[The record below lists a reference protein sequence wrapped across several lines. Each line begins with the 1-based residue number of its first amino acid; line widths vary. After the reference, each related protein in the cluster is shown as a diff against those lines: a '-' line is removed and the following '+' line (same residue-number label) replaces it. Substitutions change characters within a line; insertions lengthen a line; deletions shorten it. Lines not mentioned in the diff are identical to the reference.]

1 MLPRVC
7 QTSARHQR
15 KSENLLGACLSILR
29 GREGGRATG
38 RGAVVVYVHGL
49 WLGGAE
55 AVLLR
60 RRLSRALGA
69 ESRVFSYPSV
79 SAGVTENAMALGR
92 YLSSIPADTLHL
104 VAHSMGGLMI
114 LKLFE
119 PGPLAGVAQALPP
132 GRIVLT
138 GSPVRGSRSAARLAR
153 LPFGRALLGRSAS
166 ELLLAPCDRRWEGGR
181 DLGVIAGELAVGL
194 GRLLGRMDGPSDG
207 TVWVAETDLPGAT
220 DRLRLRVSH
229 SGMVFSA
236 RVARQVAAFLRGGRF
251 ERE

>member
-1 MLPRVC
+1 M
-7 QTSARHQR
+7 
-15 KSENLLGACLSILR
+15 
-29 GREGGRATG
+29 
-38 RGAVVVYVHGL
+38 GAVVVYVHGL

-55 AVLLR
+55 SVLLR

-79 SAGVTENAMALGR
+79 SASVTENAAALGR
-92 YLSSIPADTLHL
+92 YLHSIPADTLHL
-104 VAHSMGGLMI
+104 VAHSMGGLVV

-119 PGPLAGVAQALPP
+119 AGLASGPLAGVAQSLPP
-132 GRIVLT
+132 GRVVLT
-138 GSPVRGSRSAARLAR
+138 GSPVRGSRSAERLAR

-166 ELLLAPCDRRWEGGR
+166 EVLLLPCERRWQGGR
-181 DLGVIAGELAVGL
+181 DLGVIAGELGLGL
-194 GRLLGRMDGPSDG
+194 GRLLGRMQAPSDG

-220 DRLRLRVSH
+220 DQLRLRVSH

-236 RVARQVAAFLRGGRF
+236 LVAQQVAAFLRDGRF